1 MQTAYSSWAD
11 FDTFFFP
18 GHHTLFLGC
27 GFTNL
32 LPNRLT
38 FFSAFFSFT
47 NIFAF
52 FSRNFLAFLNRYRF
66 TYFLWLDLTT
76 FLDHRFAKLLPNCFA
91 FFSAF
96 FSFTDFLA
104 IFSWNFLAFLNRRL
118 FTDFLWMDLTKFL
131 SRRTAYLLPNCM
143 AFFCTFFFAN
153 YFANFSRNLSA
164 FLNWHQFTD
173 FLGMILANLLADVL
187 CWFLARVVKNSYN
200 TVDEFYGIAN
210 SYIKDQNQ
218 GTFTKI

>member
-1 MQTAYSSWAD
+1 MRTAYSSWAD

-38 FFSAFFSFT
+38 FFSAFLSFT
-47 NIFAF
+47 DIFAF
-52 FSRNFLAFLNRYRF
+52 FSR
-66 TYFLWLDLTT
+66 
-76 FLDHRFAKLLPNCFA
+76 
-91 FFSAF
+91 
-96 FSFTDFLA
+96 
-104 IFSWNFLAFLNRRL
+104 NFLAFLNRRL

-131 SRRTAYLLPNCM
+131 SRRFAYLLPNCF

-218 GTFTKI
+218 GKFTKI